1 MELTDRVAAVY
12 AFIFRRLVEAGYR
25 RDEAKLADAIRLLE
39 IERETWQRVCQQ
51 TVTPQRVDPA
61 DRVPA
66 PAGRTNP
73 APVESLEPF
82 PSGGLSLEA

>member
-12 AFIFRRLVEAGYR
+12 AFIFRRLVEAGYG

-39 IERETWQRVCQQ
+39 IERQTWQEVCQQ
-51 TVTPQRVDPA
+51 TVTPQRLNPA
-61 DRVPA
+61 DDIPA
-66 PAGRTNP
+66 PAGRTNL
-73 APVESLEPF
+73 APVESPEPF